1 MGLAM
6 KGKGIITGWRYDPHK
21 TYITYHFDFEITSE
35 FLNGNDDDR
44 RAMIVDA
51 WCADR
56 TLCHDAID
64 AIDHAEAKPFLSFS
78 LQTIAI

>member
-1 MGLAM
+1 M
-6 KGKGIITGWRYDPHK
+6 KGKGIITGWGDDPHN

-51 WCADR
+51 WIADT
-56 TLCHDAID
+56 TLDHDAID
-64 AIDHAEAKPFLSFS
+64 TIDYAGAKPLLSFS